1 MQKGT
6 KTRLISHQILFKI
19 RENNI
24 NFDEAFD
31 INILQHKML
40 ESDKKMIHNIVLSS
54 MRYHLHI
61 EKIIPMYAK
70 KKVTTNQYILLL
82 SAITQI
88 IFLNFKNYA
97 VVNSSVDVAK
107 IIKIF
112 PGFINAILKNIIK
125 DKEKLRGI
133 KIDYNDLPDWFIKKN
148 KDLSKK
154 EKELFLN
161 TIIEKPSLHLVFKNK
176 SCINKFRYEHIKSS
190 DVSLVIKKQALIK
203 NLPRYLE
210 GEWWVQDYAVMLPI
224 YLMENINNKKI
235 IDMCSAPGGKSFQI
249 LSLNNNIKLIE
260 INKTRALILQE
271 NLNRLNF
278 KTTIDITNSLE
289 ISELQKYDIV
299 IIDAPCSSIGTIR
312 RNPEIFFRNQN
323 PNLNEKLLLQKKLLD
338 KAKKIIKKKG
348 VIIYMVCSFF
358 PSETTEQVKKFLKEN
373 TNFELSKFK
382 TKDEDDEL
390 IDSNGCINI
399 LPKVYRD
406 FNIDGFFAAKLINN
420 D

>member
-1 MQKGT
+1 
-6 KTRLISHQILFKI
+6 
-19 RENNI
+19 
-24 NFDEAFD
+24 
-31 INILQHKML
+31 
-40 ESDKKMIHNIVLSS
+40 
-54 MRYHLHI
+54 
-61 EKIIPMYAK
+61 
-70 KKVTTNQYILLL
+70 
-82 SAITQI
+82 
-88 IFLNFKNYA
+88 
-97 VVNSSVDVAK
+97 
-107 IIKIF
+107 
-112 PGFINAILKNIIK
+112 
-125 DKEKLRGI
+125 
-133 KIDYNDLPDWFIKKN
+133 
-148 KDLSKK
+148 
-154 EKELFLN
+154 
-161 TIIEKPSLHLVFKNK
+161 
-176 SCINKFRYEHIKSS
+176 
-190 DVSLVIKKQALIK
+190 
-203 NLPRYLE
+203 
-210 GEWWVQDYAVMLPI
+210 
-224 YLMENINNKKI
+224 MENINNKKI